1 MAGKMYGSDVIAE
14 LMRNYGIRHVALNP
28 GSTFRGLH
36 DSLVN
41 YTDNDPEMIECT
53 HEELA
58 VAMAHGYAKATGKPM
73 AAIVHDVVG
82 LLHANMAI
90 YYAYIDR
97 APVLVLGATGPMEV
111 GRRRPYIDWIH
122 TAMPQG
128 EAVRRF
134 TRWDYQPFGL
144 EDTIDSFARGYR
156 VAMTDPQGPV
166 YLCYDAGFQ
175 EDEIDPADV
184 AALGG
189 TGMREGAA
197 HPTRLHG
204 DPEAIGRLAS
214 MLVKA
219 ANPVFVAAYVGRR
232 PEGMPALTALAEFLG
247 APVVD
252 SGHRLC
258 FPTNH
263 PLSAQG
269 RAKEV
274 LEAADLVVSLD
285 VRHLDKLVT
294 GLDRTTRLTTSY
306 LRPDCTVVEMGLGDL
321 GINAWSQEGGPVQD
335 VALSVLADTAV
346 ALPVLTQRCQELATE
361 DDKARFKARTE
372 VQASRSAD
380 MRRGWRE
387 QALAAAGEQPV
398 ATSYLAYE
406 VGEALKG
413 TDWVLTA
420 NTVSDWAK
428 RLWDFD
434 RPDRH
439 PGDSLGTATQIGIAL
454 GVALAYRGTDRLV
467 VDLQPDGDLLFDPGA
482 LWTAAYHKIPLL
494 IVMYN
499 NRAYYNDWEHQIL
512 MAKVRGRDEKKAY
525 LGMEIDKPAP
535 DFAGLARSFGW
546 YSIGPIEVGSEV
558 GPAVRKARDVV
569 LSEGRPALVD
579 VVTQYR

>member
-14 LMRNYGIRHVALNP
+14 LLRSYGIRHVALNP

-41 YTDNDPEMIECT
+41 YTGNDPEMIQCA
-53 HEELA
+53 HEEVA

-97 APVLVLGATGPMEV
+97 APVLVLGATGPMDV

-134 TRWDYQPFGL
+134 TRWDYQPVGL

-156 VAMTDPQGPV
+156 VALTEPQGPV

-175 EDEIDPADV
+175 EDEIDPAAV

-189 TGMREGAA
+189 TGVREGAA

-204 DPEAIGRLAS
+204 DPEAIAKMAG

-219 ANPVFVAAYVGRR
+219 SHPVFVTSYVGRR
-232 PEGMPALTALAEFLG
+232 AEGTVALTELAELLG
-247 APVVD
+247 APVLD
-252 SGHRLC
+252 SGHRMC
-258 FPTNH
+258 FPSSH
-263 PLSAQG
+263 PLNALG
-269 RAKEV
+269 RTQEV
-274 LEAADLVVSLD
+274 LQEADLVVALD
-285 VRHLDKLVT
+285 VRHLNKIVT

-306 LRPDCTVVEMGLGDL
+306 LQPDCTVVEMGLGDL
-321 GINAWSQEGGPVQD
+321 GINAWSQEGGPLQD
-335 VALSVLADTAV
+335 VALSVLADTSV
-346 ALPVLTQRCQELATE
+346 ALPELTRRCRELASE
-361 DDKARFKARTE
+361 QDLARFEERAAA
-372 VQASRSAD
+372 QASLTAD
-380 MRRGWRE
+380 TRARWRE
-387 QALAAAGEQPV
+387 QALGAAGEQPI
-398 ATSYLAYE
+398 ATSYFVHE
-406 VGEALKG
+406 VGEAIKD

-420 NTVSDWAK
+420 NTVHDWAR
-428 RLWDFD
+428 RLWDID
-434 RPDRH
+434 RQDRH
-439 PGDSLGTATQIGIAL
+439 PGESLGTATQIGISL
-454 GVALAYRGTDRLV
+454 GVALAYRGTGRLV
-467 VDLQPDGDLLFDPGA
+467 VDIQPDGDLLFDAAA
-482 LWTAAYHKIPLL
+482 LWTAAYHKIPILV
-494 IVMYN
+494 VMYN

-512 MAKVRGRDEKKAY
+512 MAKARGRDEKMAY

-535 DFAGLARSFGW
+535 DFATLARSFGW
-546 YSIGPIEVGSEV
+546 YGIGPIEVGSEI